1 MERSRTSDQAIRIT
15 DVTKQFNGFLAV
27 DDVSLTVQRGEIMGL
42 LGPNGAGKST
52 LTNMVYGLLTPD
64 EGTISI
70 LGNDVFR
77 ERNKA
82 KLLLGAVPQDIV
94 LYPYMTVIEN
104 IKFFGVMN
112 GFVGAALEERIDEM
126 VAYMGLDEDA
136 LNRNTVHLSGGM
148 KRRVNT
154 ACGILH
160 DPEIVLLDE
169 PTAGL
174 DPQNRFEFWK
184 LIRRMNEEG
193 KTVVLTT
200 HMMDEA
206 QELCDRVA
214 IMDKGKIV
222 ALDTPRALIDSVD
235 VQEAVRVVLQESTPE
250 HAAIFELIDGVQE
263 VIQEVDP
270 ETHELKF
277 RVLVGGANEAL
288 SSIVSATMNA
298 GVKVKSIEIIEPTLA
313 EVFLEITGRSILE
326 AEMEMEQTALAE
338 EAV

>member
-1 MERSRTSDQAIRIT
+1 MTDQAIEIT
-15 DVTKQFNGFLAV
+15 NVTKRFNGFLAV
-27 DDVSLTVQRGEIMGL
+27 DCISLTVRRGEIVGL

-52 LTNMVYGLLTPD
+52 LTNMVCGLLTPD

-70 LGNDVFR
+70 LGYDVFR

-126 VAYMGLDEDA
+126 IAYMGLDEDA

-148 KRRVNT
+148 KRRVNI

-160 DPEIVLLDE
+160 DPEVVLLDE

-174 DPQNRFEFWK
+174 DPQNRFELWK
-184 LIRRMNEEG
+184 LIRGMNEEG

-222 ALDTPRALIDSVD
+222 ALDTPKALIDFVD
-235 VQEAVRVVLQESTPE
+235 VQAAVRVVLQEPMPE
-250 HAAIFELIDGVQE
+250 HAAIFELTDGVQG
-263 VIQEVDP
+263 VVQEVDP
-270 ETHELKF
+270 ETHELRFK
-277 RVLVGGANEAL
+277 VLVGDANEAL
-288 SSIVSATMNA
+288 PGIVSATMNA
-298 GVKVKSIEIIEPTLA
+298 GVRVKSIEIIEPTLA
-313 EVFLEITGRSILE
+313 DVFLKMTGRSILE
-326 AEMEMEQTALAE
+326 AEMETEKAALAE